1 MVEDAC
7 VAAAMDTIQRV
18 RGSEAG
24 PGPHQRFQCRRKR
37 RRGKQ
42 GERGTMMRQD
52 EGEENPEIAVSS
64 SSCEDRVARHCE

>member
-1 MVEDAC
+1 M
-7 VAAAMDTIQRV
+7 AAAMDTIQRV

-52 EGEENPEIAVSS
+52 EEEENPEIAVSS